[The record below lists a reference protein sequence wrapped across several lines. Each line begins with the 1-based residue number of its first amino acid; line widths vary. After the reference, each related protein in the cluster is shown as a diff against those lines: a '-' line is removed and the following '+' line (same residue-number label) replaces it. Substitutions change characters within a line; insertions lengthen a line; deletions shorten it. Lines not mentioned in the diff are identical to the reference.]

1 MLRNFVLVAL
11 FAMFLVPAAAQAQFD
26 EGDWEIML
34 SGQGSSDDSFDN
46 TVLAV
51 GISVG
56 YFFNDN
62 LEAGVRQTIAFSD
75 TEAGGS
81 DFAGSTTGFVD
92 YHFDMD
98 EWQPFVGGFIGYA
111 YGDSDSRDDDGV
123 YGPEAGVK
131 YFVNSTTF
139 VAFTVQYVVPFDDDE
154 TDEFFNY
161 QLAVGFKK

>member
-1 MLRNFVLVAL
+1 MLRKFVLVAL

-26 EGDWEIML
+26 EGDWEVTIAG
-34 SGQGSSDDSFDN
+34 SGSSDDEFDN
-46 TVLAV
+46 TALSV
-51 GISVG
+51 GFSVG

-62 LEAGVRQTIAFSD
+62 LEAGLRQTVAFSD
-75 TEAGGS
+75 VEGAGS
-81 DFAGSTTGFVD
+81 DFAGSTTGFAD

-98 EWQPFVGGFIGYA
+98 EWQPFVGAFIGYS
-111 YGDSDSRDDDGV
+111 YGDAVDEDGV
-123 YGPEAGVK
+123 WGPEGGVK

-139 VAFTVQYVVPFDDDE
+139 VAFTVQYVIGFDSD